1 MKKIIKFLSIVILL
15 LSTTLSAQRVYD
27 ITLNDNKL
35 SIVETLKPKS
45 DISIETIGEIQF
57 ELYDL
62 ESKVVLGVEKKSNI
76 TDKTLVKYMQMNN
89 GDTKIDT
96 RVKFNDDGRNVE
108 YFYYNDCYMTNYFV
122 SQYLQGTNYILEIR
136 NNNKTLKYN
145 IKNGKIILIK

>member
-1 MKKIIKFLSIVILL
+1 MKKIIKFLSIVILF

-27 ITLNDNKL
+27 ITLNNNKL

-45 DISIETIGEIQF
+45 DISIETIGEVQF

>member
-145 IKNGKIILIK
+145 IKNSKIILIK

>member
-1 MKKIIKFLSIVILL
+1 MKKIIKFLSIVILF